1 MPGFKKYYEDF
12 YIEIDVG
19 SDNETIL
26 GMAIYHLNRDG
37 TLDFNNR
44 LNMVID
50 WNTPKHLVD
59 LAIEVLDSGFEI

>member
-12 YIEIDVG
+12 YIEIDVA
-19 SDNETIL
+19 DDYENIL

-37 TLDFNNR
+37 TLNFNNR

-50 WNTPKHLVD
+50 WDTPKHLVD
-59 LAIEVLDSGFEI
+59 LAIEVLDTGIEI

>member
-1 MPGFKKYYEDF
+1 MRGFKKYYEDF

-59 LAIEVLDSGFEI
+59 LAIEVLETGIEI

>member
-37 TLDFNNR
+37 TLNFNNR
-44 LNMVID
+44 LNIVID

-59 LAIEVLDSGFEI
+59 LAIEVLDTGFEI

>member
-1 MPGFKKYYEDF
+1 MPVFKKYYEDF

-26 GMAIYHLNRDG
+26 CMVIYHLNRDG
-37 TLDFNNR
+37 TLNFNNR

-59 LAIEVLDSGFEI
+59 LAIEVLETGIEI

>member
-59 LAIEVLDSGFEI
+59 LAIEVLDTGFEI